1 MKLGYKHLLP
11 FAMAFFGHL
20 QSALKNAENA
30 EIKLDKDKLESF
42 ILLKIN
48 DWNPQI
54 NKKYIL
60 DDDSRINCAKLIS
73 SIAIKLL
80 ED

>member
-11 FAMAFFGHL
+11 FAMAFFNHL
-20 QSALKNAENA
+20 QSALKNAENS
-30 EIKLDKDKLESF
+30 EIKFDKDKLESF
-42 ILLKIN
+42 ILIKMK

-60 DDDSRINCAKLIS
+60 DEDSRINCAKLIS